1 MESMKATSRMPL
13 PLCQHCGGECEP
25 QLITVTLR
33 RSQYSF
39 AVVRNVPADV
49 CQNCGESLFTIPTA
63 GRLIAA
69 LHANR
74 TPDEVALIP
83 IFDFAVVAS

>member
-1 MESMKATSRMPL
+1 MKSTKAASRAPL
-13 PLCQHCGGECEP
+13 PPCQRCGGECES
-25 QLITVTLR
+25 QLITLTLR
-33 RSQYSF
+33 CSQYSF

-49 CQNCGESLFTIPTA
+49 CQNCGESLFTVPTA

-69 LHANR
+69 LHANH

-83 IFDFAVVAS
+83 IFDFAVAAP